1 MDFLLNPNF
10 AYFLLVIGTI
20 TLMMAL
26 LTPGTYLLEGT
37 ALLLLA
43 GAGYEIYRLGFNLWA
58 LVVLVVSLAPFVYAV
73 RTPKWRIFLGVS
85 LLCFIIGSVYLF
97 PSTGLIPAVNPI
109 LAVVVSVLAVG
120 FVWFVTGK
128 VLLAHQARPLQDLG
142 TIIGRTGQAKTQVQQ
157 EGAVQVAG
165 ELWSARSEKPIT
177 AGSRVR
183 VVSREG
189 FTLVVSRDDQSK
201 K

>member
-1 MDFLLNPNF
+1 MDFLLNPNV
-10 AYFLLVIGTI
+10 AYLLLVFGTI

-26 LTPGTYLLEGT
+26 LTPGTFLLEGA

-43 GAGYEIYRLGFNLWA
+43 GAGYALYHLGFNLWA
-58 LVVLVVSLAPFVYAV
+58 LIVLVVSLAPFVYAL
-73 RTPKWRIFLGVS
+73 RTPKWRIFLAVS

-97 PSTGLIPAVNPI
+97 PSTSLIPAVNPI
-109 LAVVVSVLAVG
+109 VAVVVSILAVG

-128 VLLAHQARPLQDLG
+128 VLLAQQARPLQDLR
-142 TIIGRTGQAKTQVQQ
+142 TLIGRTGQAKTQIQQ

-189 FTLVVSRDDQSK
+189 FTLVVERDDQSK

>member
-1 MDFLLNPNF
+1 MDFLLNPNV
-10 AYFLLVIGTI
+10 AYLLLVFGTI

-26 LTPGTYLLEGT
+26 LTPGTFLLEGA
-37 ALLLLA
+37 ALLLLT
-43 GAGYEIYRLGFNLWA
+43 GAGYALYHLGFNLWA
-58 LVVLVVSLAPFVYAV
+58 LIVLVVSLAPFVYAL
-73 RTPKWRIFLGVS
+73 RTPKWRIFLAVS

-97 PSTGLIPAVNPI
+97 PSTSLIPAVNPI
-109 LAVVVSVLAVG
+109 VAVVVSILAVG

-128 VLLAHQARPLQDLG
+128 VLLAQQARPLQDLR
-142 TIIGRTGQAKTQVQQ
+142 TLIGRTGQAKTQIQQ

-189 FTLVVSRDDQSK
+189 FTLVVERDDQSK

>member
-1 MDFLLNPNF
+1 MASLLNPNV
-10 AYFLLVIGTI
+10 AYLLLVIGTI

-26 LTPGTYLLEGT
+26 LTPGTIFLEGT

-43 GAGYEIYRLGFNLWA
+43 GAGYEIFQLGFNLWA
-58 LVVLVVSLAPFVYAV
+58 LIVLVVSLVPFVYSL
-73 RTPKWRIFLGVS
+73 RTPKWRIFLAVS
-85 LLCFIIGSVYLF
+85 LLFFIVGSVYLF
-97 PSTGLIPAVNPI
+97 PSTGLLPAVNPI
-109 LAVVVSVLAVG
+109 IAIVVSVMAVG

-142 TIIGRTGQAKTQVQQ
+142 TLIGRTGQAKTQVQQ

-177 AGSRVR
+177 AGTRVR
-183 VVSREG
+183 VLSREG
-189 FTLVVSRDDQSK
+189 FTLVVEREDQSK